1 MLRLGNLSISRPSR
15 GPLCQISRKPFFGS
29 VESLTWTT
37 KLCQPPRSSLGL
49 PPTQLDASRL
59 LYPSWILSP
68 PVSRLTFGEPPSA
81 MLCSWNQRECPS
93 LVEYEPPLGDG
104 NLASK

>member
-1 MLRLGNLSISRPSR
+1 MWSFGNLSISRPSR
-15 GPLCQISRKPFFGS
+15 GPLCQISRKPLAGS

-49 PPTQLDASRL
+49 PPTQLPACLL

-68 PVSRLTFGEPPSA
+68 PVSRLTLGEPPDA
-81 MLCSWNQRECPS
+81 MLCSWNQREWPS
-93 LVEYEPPLGDG
+93 LVEYEPPCGDG
-104 NLASK
+104 NLESK